1 MAHSQVLSS
10 VEKLNR
16 QRQLAAV
23 ARSHA
28 HLMQLKIVVV
38 CSCALAGAI
47 GFGIYRNS
55 PASSSSAPSES
66 FAMASPASPSP
77 DQLSV
82 RQGPSTVQIGQV
94 QLPHEG
100 ETCRQFKFDN
110 ATGVLGDE
118 TLGSCSQISV
128 RPPEGG
134 AARVQAIMNAFRIN
148 K

>member
-1 MAHSQVLSS
+1 MAYSQVLSS

-16 QRQLAAV
+16 QRQAAAAV
-23 ARSHA
+23 RSHA

-66 FAMASPASPSP
+66 FAMATSASASP
-77 DQLSV
+77 DKLSV

-118 TLGSCSQISV
+118 TVGSCSQVSV

-134 AARVQAIMNAFRIN
+134 AGRVQAIMNAFRVN

>member
-55 PASSSSAPSES
+55 PASSSSESSPS
-66 FAMASPASPSP
+66 FAMASPASTSP